1 MSANNPIRLGL
12 VGSGIFARDA
22 YLPALQSLGSTFEIT
37 AAYSRRLAN
46 AEAITSTLAHAATAY
61 DDMDALLAD
70 DQIEAVALLLPIHVM
85 PDAVERALAASKHV
99 ISEKPAAPDIATGR
113 ALLNR
118 YHQHHADQV
127 WMVAENWRYD
137 HVMSGAAEIIRRGD
151 IGRPLLVDWA
161 LRSDFSP
168 SNKYFSTTWRRENR
182 FPGGLLLDGG
192 VHYAAALRM
201 LAGEVASV
209 SVVATQH
216 SPDLPPV
223 DTLSATLV
231 FENGALGSFGV
242 TYAAGG
248 PWPWALTVT
257 GDEGALRISDG
268 VISVATGSDTYA
280 LELPEHQG
288 IREEFT
294 AFAAAIRD
302 GAPHHNTPDQ
312 AVQDVALIEAMLR
325 AAETGQHVAPER
337 IV

>member
-1 MSANNPIRLGL
+1 MSNPIRLALIGT
-12 VGSGIFARDA
+12 GIFARDA
-22 YLPALQSLGSTFEIT
+22 HIPTLQALGDAFEIVALCNRSREPAEDL
-37 AAYSRRLAN
+37 AAELG
-46 AEAITSTLAHAATAY
+46 TPVDVTTDL
-61 DDMDALLAD
+61 DALLARD
-70 DQIEAVALLLPIHVM
+70 DIDAVDVVVPIHTLPSV
-85 PDAVERALAASKHV
+85 VEQALAAGKHV
-99 ISEKPAAPDIATGR
+99 ISEKPVAPDVATGR
-113 ALLNR
+113 RLLAL
-118 YHQHHADQV
+118 YGQHADRV

-209 SVVATQH
+209 SAVATQH

>member
-1 MSANNPIRLGL
+1 MSSSSPIRLALIGA
-12 VGSGIFARDA
+12 GIFARDA
-22 YLPALQSLGSTFEIT
+22 HVPTLQALGDAFEIV
-37 AAYSRRLAN
+37 ALCSRRRESVEDLAAELN
-46 AEAITSTLAHAATAY
+46 APVDITTDL
-61 DDMDALLAD
+61 DALLARD
-70 DQIEAVALLLPIHVM
+70 DIDAVDVVVPIHTLPSV
-85 PDAVERALAASKHV
+85 VEQALAAGKHV
-99 ISEKPAAPDIATGR
+99 ISEKPVAPDVATGR
-113 ALLNR
+113 RLLAL
-118 YHQHHADQV
+118 YGQHADQV

-137 HVMSGAAEIIRRGD
+137 HVMSGAAEIVRRGD

-161 LRSDFSP
+161 LRSNFSP

-209 SVVATQH
+209 SAVATQH

-248 PWPWALTVT
+248 PWPWVLTVT

-312 AVQDVALIEAMLR
+312 AVQDVALVEAMLR